1 MKIHIV
7 LTIMLAASLP
17 LMAQHEG
24 KRPDKK
30 NRPEISEVVG
40 DLSAK
45 QKHKVD
51 NITKESKERVDAL
64 RKQQHAVR
72 DSIDMFMERE
82 GDQSKV
88 LFPLFDREAQLRAA
102 VSREMYTTKTRI
114 DEVLTKEQRECLRK
128 ACGKDKPAKRQR

>member
-1 MKIHIV
+1 MKIHII

-24 KRPDKK
+24 KRSDKK
-30 NRPEISEVVG
+30 ARPEISEVVG
-40 DLSAK
+40 DLSTM

-64 RKQQHAVR
+64 RKQQHAVQ
-72 DSIDMFMERE
+72 DSITMMMERE
-82 GDQSKV
+82 GDQRKI

-102 VSREMYTTKTRI
+102 VSREMYTTKVRI
-114 DEVLTKEQRECLRK
+114 DEVLNKEQREKLRK
-128 ACGKDKPAKRQR
+128 ASFKDKSAARQR